1 MKIIKGRKVGSKQ
14 DQNKLFRKKQNK
26 VAPKCLVAPQNIS
39 LMVTENSHFPPAII
53 YERIIDGEEV
63 RNSSVNCS
71 PHLRITHN
79 DIEGSNLS
87 SSTSQLTQVNNS

>member
-14 DQNKLFRKKQNK
+14 DQNKVFRKKQNK
-26 VAPKCLVAPQNIS
+26 VAPKCFVTPQNNS
-39 LMVTENSHFPPAII
+39 LIVTENSHYPPAII
-53 YERIIDGEEV
+53 YERIIDGEEI

-71 PHLRITHN
+71 PHLCITKK
-79 DIEGSNLS
+79 DIGGSNLS